1 MRDKKDRH
9 LPFWY
14 LVMLFQVIGLIVF
27 FPFYIIYL
35 LAKNQK

>member
-1 MRDKKDRH
+1 MQHKNH
-9 LPFWY
+9 MPLWY
-14 LVMLFQVIGLIVF
+14 IVKVIEVIGIILL

>member
-1 MRDKKDRH
+1 MQHKNNI
-9 LPFWY
+9 PFWY
-14 LVMLFQVIGLIVF
+14 LVKIIEVIGIILL

>member
-1 MRDKKDRH
+1 MYSKNH
-9 LPFWY
+9 VPFWY
-14 LVMLFQVIGLIVF
+14 IVKVIEVIGLIVF